1 MKKRLVITLLLSS
14 VLFSSPSY
22 GEWTH
27 SFTHP
32 KFGYDVYIDF
42 DKIKKRGDNVYFW
55 TLSDLLTP
63 ASTGKMS
70 LKYLVRGDC
79 NNFYFSNLT
88 STSYVLP
95 MGEGYGEST
104 TLSEHFQNIEYP
116 PTTGNNMKSV
126 IKSVCNY

>member
-55 TLSDLLTP
+55 TLTDFLTP
-63 ASTGKMS
+63 DSMGDMS
-70 LKYLVRGDC
+70 FKQLVRGDC
-79 NNFYFSNLT
+79 NNFYYSRLT
-88 STSYVLP
+88 STGYKLP
-95 MGEGYGEST
+95 MGEGYGEDTRISKN
-104 TLSEHFQNIEYP
+104 SQNDEHP
-116 PTTGNNMKSV
+116 STTGNKMKSV

>member
-32 KFGYDVYIDF
+32 KFGYDLYVDF

-79 NNFYFSNLT
+79 NNFYFSDLT
-88 STSYVLP
+88 FTSYDLP
-95 MGEGYGEST
+95 MGEGYGESI
-104 TLSEHFQNIEYP
+104 TLSKHFQNIEYP

>member
-42 DKIKKRGDNVYFW
+42 DKIKKRGDKVFFW

-63 ASTGKMS
+63 TSTGKMS

-79 NNFYFSNLT
+79 NNFYFKDLT

-95 MGEGYGEST
+95 MGEGYGESRN
-104 TLSEHFQNIEYP
+104 LSNIVTWETP
-116 PTTGNNMKSV
+116 STTGNNMKSV